1 MSKSLASRTIP
12 RNHLASSIQ
21 KKQGEIDLL
30 CLPNGAQIELGRS
43 SEQHGGPSFGLI
55 CVTDEI
61 YNQDWEAPIRYDYY
75 ANSIEKKNE
84 KNETCPSQREQVRKS
99 KKDHRVG

>member
-1 MSKSLASRTIP
+1 MSKSLAPRTIP

-21 KKQGEIDLL
+21 KKQGEVDSL
-30 CLPNGAQIELGRS
+30 CLPNGAQIELGRP

-75 ANSIEKKNE
+75 AKKKTIKMKLAQAKE
-84 KNETCPSQREQVRKS
+84 S
-99 KKDHRVG
+99 KYERVKRS